1 VFSESHGDELSF
13 LFHQLNNQLGIILAC
28 AELLE
33 VRAADDTSRARSAE
47 VVAKVLDALG
57 TTKQLRQ
64 HVESRAAESVPLRYR
79 PNPFRPDC
87 SSSTPPT

>member
-1 VFSESHGDELSF
+1 MSRGPGSGSALAAEPRAEELRL

-33 VRAADDTSRARSAE
+33 IKAADDTSRTRASE

-57 TTKQLRQ
+57 TSKQIRQ
-64 HVESRAAESVPLRYR
+64 QVETLAA
-79 PNPFRPDC
+79 
-87 SSSTPPT
+87 

>member
-1 VFSESHGDELSF
+1 VITGPGSGRSSALAAEPQAEELRL

-33 VRAADDTSRARSAE
+33 IKAVDDTSRSRASD

-57 TTKQLRQ
+57 TTKQIRQ
-64 HVESRAAESVPLRYR
+64 QVESIAA
-79 PNPFRPDC
+79 
-87 SSSTPPT
+87 

>member
-1 VFSESHGDELSF
+1 MSGGPGSEPSPVAAEPQAEELRL

-33 VRAADDTSRARSAE
+33 IKAADDNSRSRASE

-57 TTKQLRQ
+57 TTKQIRQ
-64 HVESRAAESVPLRYR
+64 QVESLAA
-79 PNPFRPDC
+79 
-87 SSSTPPT
+87 

>member
-1 VFSESHGDELSF
+1 M

-33 VRAADDTSRARSAE
+33 FKAADDTSRARATE

-64 HVESRAAESVPLRYR
+64 QVESLAA
-79 PNPFRPDC
+79 
-87 SSSTPPT
+87 

>member
-1 VFSESHGDELSF
+1 VSGARAGVRPAAFAGSLGDELPF

-33 VRAADDTSRARSAE
+33 LKAADDTSRERSAE

-57 TTKQLRQ
+57 TTKQIRQ
-64 HVESRAAESVPLRYR
+64 QVESRAA
-79 PNPFRPDC
+79 
-87 SSSTPPT
+87 